1 MTHAAAFPASPDGE
15 RRPRVCPSLLA
26 QLSDPH
32 LDVGAGDRGSAE
44 ALAAAVAAVLALRPL
59 PGAVVITGDVANGG
73 AAAEYERVHEL
84 LEPLPM
90 PVHVLAGNH
99 DDRDALRERF
109 GVPGSGPLQ
118 YVARCD
124 GLRLVVCDT
133 QRPGRDDGALDGGRL
148 EWLEAQLAAEPDAPT
163 IVAMHHPPVAIG
175 LPVLDAIGVAEPD
188 RLALGDL
195 LARSPQVRRVVA
207 GHVHRSAFGTLGG
220 CGVFACA
227 STHLQAPLEI
237 GSQEL
242 RLVEEP
248 PAIALHV
255 ALDGGLVSH
264 VQPV

>member
-1 MTHAAAFPASPDGE
+1 VT
-15 RRPRVCPSLLA
+15 PSLLA

-32 LDVGAGDRGSAE
+32 LDVGPGDRGSAQ

-59 PGAVVITGDVANGG
+59 PDAVVITGDIANGG
-73 AAAEYERVHEL
+73 AQSEYERVHEL

-90 PVHVLAGNH
+90 PVHVLPGNH

-109 GVPGSGPLQ
+109 GVAGDGPVQ
-118 YVARCD
+118 YVAQCG

-148 EWLEAQLAAEPDAPT
+148 EWLEAQLAAQPQAPT
-163 IVAMHHPPVAIG
+163 IVAMHHPPMTIG
-175 LPVLDAIGVAEPD
+175 LPVLDALGIAEPE
-188 RLALGDL
+188 RTALGEL
-195 LARSPQVRRVVA
+195 LARSWQVRRLIA
-207 GHVHRSAFGTLGG
+207 GHVHRTAFGVHGG
-220 CGVFACA
+220 CAVFTCA

-237 GSQEL
+237 GAQEL

-248 PAIALHV
+248 PVIALHV

>member
-1 MTHAAAFPASPDGE
+1 VT
-15 RRPRVCPSLLA
+15 LLA

-32 LDVGAGDRGSAE
+32 LDVGAGDQASAQ

-59 PGAVVITGDVANGG
+59 PDAVVFTGDIANTG
-73 AAAEYERVHEL
+73 AAAEYDRAHEL

-90 PVHVLAGNH
+90 PVHVLPGNH

-109 GVPGSGPLQ
+109 AVAGEGPLQ
-118 YVARCD
+118 YVATCGD
-124 GLRLVVCDT
+124 LRLVVCDT
-133 QRPGRDDGALDGGRL
+133 KRSGSDGGALDGGRL
-148 EWLEAQLAAEPDAPT
+148 EWLEAQLEADVPT
-163 IVAMHHPPVAIG
+163 ILAMHHPPVAIG
-175 LPVLDAIGVAEPD
+175 LPVLDRIGIAEPD
-188 RLALGDL
+188 RLALGEL

-207 GHVHRSAFGTLGG
+207 GHVHRSVFGTIAG

-242 RLVEEP
+242 RLVPET
-248 PAIALHV
+248 PAIALHA

-264 VQPV
+264 VQPL

>member
-1 MTHAAAFPASPDGE
+1 VT
-15 RRPRVCPSLLA
+15 RTLLA
-26 QLSDPH
+26 HLTDPH
-32 LDVGAGDRGSAE
+32 LDVGPGDRGSAE

-59 PGAVVITGDVANGG
+59 PDAVVITGDIANGG

-84 LEPLPM
+84 LAPLPM
-90 PVHVLAGNH
+90 PVHVLPGNH

-109 GVPGSGPLQ
+109 AVPGTGPLH
-118 YVARCD
+118 YVARCGD
-124 GLRLVVCDT
+124 LRLVVCDT

-148 EWLEAQLAAEPDAPT
+148 EWLEAQLAAEPEVAT

-188 RLALGDL
+188 RVALGEL

-207 GHVHRSAFGTLGG
+207 GHVHRTAFAMLGG

-242 RLVEEP
+242 RLIEERP
-248 PAIALHV
+248 VIALHA

>member
-1 MTHAAAFPASPDGE
+1 VTPT
-15 RRPRVCPSLLA
+15 LLA

-32 LDVGAGDRGSAE
+32 IDVGPGDRGSAE
-44 ALAAAVAAVLALRPL
+44 ALAAAVAAVLALRPR
-59 PGAVVITGDVANGG
+59 PDAVVITGDVANGG
-73 AAAEYERVHEL
+73 AAAEYARVREL

-90 PVHVLAGNH
+90 ALHVLPGNH
-99 DDRDALRERF
+99 DDRDALRDRF
-109 GVPGSGPLQ
+109 AVPGSGPLQ
-118 YVARCD
+118 YVAHCGD
-124 GLRLVVCDT
+124 LRLVVCDT
-133 QRPGRDDGALDGGRL
+133 QRPGHDDGALDGGRL
-148 EWLEAQLAAEPDAPT
+148 EWLEAQLPAEPDAPT

-175 LPVLDAIGVAEPD
+175 LPVLDAIGIAEPD
-188 RLALGDL
+188 RVALGEL

-207 GHVHRSAFGTLGG
+207 GHVHRTAFGTIGG

-237 GSQEL
+237 GSPEL
-242 RLVEEP
+242 RLIEAP

>member
-1 MTHAAAFPASPDGE
+1 M
-15 RRPRVCPSLLA
+15 
-26 QLSDPH
+26 
-32 LDVGAGDRGSAE
+32 
-44 ALAAAVAAVLALRPL
+44 LALRPL
-59 PGAVVITGDVANGG
+59 PDAVVITGDIANSG

-84 LEPLPM
+84 LAPLPM

-109 GVPGSGPLQ
+109 AVRGSGPLQ
-118 YVARCD
+118 YVTRCGD
-124 GLRLVVCDT
+124 LRLVVCDT

-148 EWLEAQLAAEPDAPT
+148 EWLDAQLAAEPDAPT

-175 LPVLDAIGVAEPD
+175 LPVLDSIGIAEPD
-188 RLALGDL
+188 RVALGEL

-207 GHVHRSAFGTLGG
+207 GHVHRSVFGVHGG

-242 RLVEEP
+242 RLVVEP

>member
-15 RRPRVCPSLLA
+15 RRPGMSPPLLA

-32 LDVGAGDRGSAE
+32 IDVGPGDRGSAQ
-44 ALAAAVAAVLALRPL
+44 ALAGAVAAVLALRPL
-59 PGAVVITGDVANGG
+59 PDAVVITGDIANDG
-73 AAAEYERVHEL
+73 AAAEYERVQGL

-90 PVHVLAGNH
+90 PVHVLPGNH

-109 GVPGSGPLQ
+109 AVPGSGPLQ

-124 GLRLVVCDT
+124 GLRLVVCDS
-133 QRPGRDDGALDGGRL
+133 QRPGRADGALDGGRL

-188 RLALGDL
+188 RVALGDL

-207 GHVHRSAFGTLGG
+207 GHVHRTAFGTIGG
-220 CGVFACA
+220 CAVFACA
-227 STHLQAPLEI
+227 STHLQSPLEI
-237 GSQEL
+237 GLQEL
-242 RLVEEP
+242 RLVEERP
-248 PAIALHV
+248 VIAVHV
-255 ALDGGLVSH
+255 SLDGGLVSH